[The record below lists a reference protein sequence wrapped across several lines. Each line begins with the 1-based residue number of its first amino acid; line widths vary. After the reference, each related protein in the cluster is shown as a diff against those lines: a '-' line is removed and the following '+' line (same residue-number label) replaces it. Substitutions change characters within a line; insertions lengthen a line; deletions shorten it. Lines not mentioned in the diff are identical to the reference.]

1 MNWRWISLAAL
12 LAALVIGYGALVE
25 RSPAPT
31 TNDAQAEQPG
41 YYLQDAIVTQTQQD
55 GSISLRLVA
64 NRIEQQRRDDSIA
77 LDTVRVNYYQSNSGS
92 NSGSKSGQSPP
103 REWLL
108 NARQGLVPANFR
120 VVQLF
125 GDVVL
130 RPADAQPEAFLRVD
144 ALAVDTQTNVAYSL
158 ASPVRVRFGS
168 HEMVVKNFRADL
180 DSENIRLESVHGRF
194 DPQ

>member
-25 RSPAPT
+25 RSPSSVA
-31 TNDAQAEQPG
+31 NDTQAEQPG
-41 YYLQDAIVTQTQQD
+41 YYLQDAVVTQTQQD
-55 GSISLRLVA
+55 GSVSLRLIA
-64 NRIEQQRRDDSIA
+64 NRIQQQRRDDSIA
-77 LDTVRVNYYQSNSGS
+77 LDTVRVNYFQSSAG
-92 NSGSKSGQSPP
+92 KSSQ

-108 NARQGLVPANFR
+108 SARQGLVPGNFR

-130 RPADAQPEAFLRVD
+130 RPADAQPEAFLRAD
-144 ALAVDTQTNVAYSL
+144 ALAVDTQTNVAYSI
-158 ASPVRVRFGS
+158 ASPVHVRFGG
-168 HEMVVKNFRADL
+168 HAMVVKNFRADL
-180 DSENIRLESVHGRF
+180 DSEKIRLESVNGRF

>member
-1 MNWRWISLAAL
+1 LNWRWISLAAL

-55 GSISLRLVA
+55 GSVSLRLVA

-92 NSGSKSGQSPP
+92 KSGQSPQ

>member
-55 GSISLRLVA
+55 GSVSLRLVA

-77 LDTVRVNYYQSNSGS
+77 LETVRVNYYQSTSGS
-92 NSGSKSGQSPP
+92 KPGSKSGQLPQ

-108 NARQGLVPANFR
+108 DARQGFVPANFR

-158 ASPVRVRFGS
+158 ASPARVRFGS

>member
-92 NSGSKSGQSPP
+92 NSGSKSGQSPQ

>member
-31 TNDAQAEQPG
+31 SNDAQAEQSG

-55 GSISLRLVA
+55 GSVSLRLVA
-64 NRIEQQRRDDSIA
+64 SRIQQQRRDDSIA

-92 NSGSKSGQSPP
+92 KSGQSPQ

>member
-31 TNDAQAEQPG
+31 ANGAQAEQPG
-41 YYLQDAIVTQTQQD
+41 YYLRDAIVTQTQQD
-55 GSISLRLVA
+55 GSVSLRLVA
-64 NRIEQQRRDDSIA
+64 HRIEQQRREDSIA
-77 LDTVRVNYYQSNSGS
+77 LETVRVNYYQSK
-92 NSGSKSGQSPP
+92 SGSKSGQSPP

-108 NARQGLVPANFR
+108 TARQGFVPANFR

-125 GDVVL
+125 GDVEL
-130 RPADAQPEAFLRVD
+130 RPADAQTQAYLRAD
-144 ALAVDTQTNVAYSL
+144 ALAVDTQTNVAYSI
-158 ASPVRVRFGS
+158 ASPVHVRFGA
-168 HEMVVKNFRADL
+168 HAMVVKNFRADL
-180 DSENIRLESVHGRF
+180 DSENIRLESAHGRF

>member
-55 GSISLRLVA
+55 GSVSLRLVA

-92 NSGSKSGQSPP
+92 KSGQSPQ

>member
-25 RSPAPT
+25 RSPAPSM
-31 TNDAQAEQPG
+31 NDAQAEQPG

-55 GSISLRLVA
+55 GSVSLRLVA

-92 NSGSKSGQSPP
+92 KSGQSPQ

-108 NARQGLVPANFR
+108 NARQGFVPANFR

-144 ALAVDTQTNVAYSL
+144 ALAIDTQTNVAYSL